1 VKKPTED
8 EIATIT
14 EAQNQLE
21 AAVSRTMKSLPDHLR
36 GGTMIATAANILL
49 NLIRQNEKDAGK
61 ILHACNVAVFTFCAK
76 MGIAVER
83 PEDEPEPELVEA
95 PPRQGAAALTL
106 KHKQPFEMATVL
118 REGNVFRPV
127 ARFTCS
133 RCGAGQD
140 FAQNGG
146 ALSPDFIV
154 KRAVAAGWD
163 CKTNRTSALCPT
175 CCAPKE
181 PTMTDAMTDRRSHPD
196 KPAKLAV
203 VAEAPPRQPT
213 NEQRL
218 QIRSALDRNF
228 DDAKG
233 RYLDGFSDDRIAT
246 HLNVPRVFVSTI
258 REAAYGPLLGNPEID
273 ALRDEIAAFE
283 KRVDTFATEAN
294 QTAAGLQAIV
304 TGLRARLDKLEG
316 AKP

>member
-1 VKKPTED
+1 V
-8 EIATIT
+8 
-14 EAQNQLE
+14 
-21 AAVSRTMKSLPDHLR
+21 
-36 GGTMIATAANILL
+36 
-49 NLIRQNEKDAGK
+49 
-61 ILHACNVAVFTFCAK
+61 
-76 MGIAVER
+76 
-83 PEDEPEPELVEA
+83 
-95 PPRQGAAALTL
+95 TL
-106 KHKQPFEMATVL
+106 KHKQPFVMATVL

-133 RCGAGQD
+133 RCDTGQD

-163 CKTNRTSALCPT
+163 CKTNRTSALCPA

-203 VAEAPPRQPT
+203 VAEAPPRLPT

-218 QIRSALDRNF
+218 QIRGALDQHF

-233 RYLDGFSDDRIAT
+233 RYLDGYSDDKIAA
-246 HLNVPRVFVSTI
+246 HLNVPRAFVSNI

-273 ALRDEIAAFE
+273 ALRAEMEGFGKKLDTLIA
-283 KRVDTFATEAN
+283 TT
-294 QTAAGLQAIV
+294 TTQADAMRQV
-304 TGLRARLDKLEG
+304 LAQFMQRLHKLEG
-316 AKP
+316 ATP